1 MLTQQIIT
9 ALENAGVTGTIDLT
23 KPPKADMGDFAFACF
38 GIAKEQGKNPA
49 EVASELAEKLNENPE
64 TGNGIIAG
72 VKAFGPYVNFFLD
85 PVKIADVVLA
95 DVSEAFGKSEEGK
108 GKKIMVE
115 FGCPNPLKA
124 MHLGHLKNL
133 ITGEAVCRVLENV
146 GYNVIRV
153 NYQGDVGMQIA
164 KAMWGIMDWKN
175 EFEQLR
181 TASLQARVEFIGK
194 AYAHGATAY
203 EEDEAFK
210 QEIIAIND
218 HIYEHTN
225 EQLQAIYQE
234 ARQWSLDYFET
245 IYAKLGARFDEYY
258 FESDVF
264 TRGVEIVREYQRKGV
279 FRESEGAI
287 IFPGSEHGLHDRVF
301 INSKG
306 FPTYEAKE
314 LALAEMR
321 AKKHPDVPVIH
332 VVGKEQ
338 TEYFNVVFAAMRAM
352 GWNQGKVD
360 QHLPGGFLQL
370 KGEQKM
376 SSRKGNVIT
385 GDELLNMVR
394 IQVEEIMN
402 KSDVAKDHGEKS
414 DEVLDIITDA
424 ALTYSMLKADIRKD
438 IAFDLKESISTQ
450 GDSGPYLLY
459 IVARINSILG
469 KAEREKGNGNIP
481 EATHPTEKAL
491 LLTLAEFPDITKK
504 AADELDPSH
513 ISRYVF
519 GLAQQF
525 NSFYEQCQVL
535 SEEDNT
541 TKQFRLSLI
550 DSVRTV
556 MVKGLHILGIE
567 TVEHM

>member
-1 MLTQQIIT
+1 MIDNIKQLLAKHHI
-9 ALENAGVTGTIDLT
+9 VDVDLT
-23 KPPKADMGDFAFACF
+23 KPPKPEMGDFAFACF
-38 GIAKEQGKNPA
+38 ATAKEQGKNPA
-49 EVASELAEKLNENPE
+49 EVARELAEKLNAERE
-64 TGNGIIAG
+64 TGNGMIADI
-72 VKAFGPYVNFFLD
+72 KAFGPYVNFFLD
-85 PVKIADVVLA
+85 PATVAETVLDA
-95 DVSEAFGKSEEGK
+95 INDAYGHIGAGK
-108 GKKIMVE
+108 GKEIIVE

-133 ITGEAVCRVLENV
+133 ITGEAVSRVLENA
-146 GYNVIRV
+146 GHNVIRV

-164 KAMWGIMDWKN
+164 KAVWGIMDWKE
-175 EFEQLR
+175 EFVAMQK
-181 TASLQARVEFIGK
+181 ASLSERVEFLGK
-194 AYAHGATAY
+194 AYAHGATMY
-203 EEDEAFK
+203 EEDEAIK
-210 QEIIAIND
+210 QEIIAYND
-218 HIYEHTN
+218 QVYERSSDEVN
-225 EQLQAIYQE
+225 EVYTK

-258 FESDVF
+258 FESEMFV
-264 TRGVEIVREYQRKGV
+264 RGVEIVKEYQAKGI

-321 AKKHPDVPVIH
+321 GKKHQGVPVIH

-352 GWNQGKVD
+352 GWEQGNID

-385 GDELLNMVR
+385 GEELLNMVR
-394 IQVEEIMN
+394 TQVEELMN
-402 KSDVAKDHGEKS
+402 NSEIAKDHGEKS
-414 DEVLDIITDA
+414 DNMLDIITDA

-469 KAEREKGNGNIP
+469 KAEGERGKGKVPDTI
-481 EATHPTEKAL
+481 HPTEKAL
-491 LLTLAEFPDITKK
+491 LLTLAEFPSITEKS
-504 AADELDPSH
+504 AVELDPSH
-513 ISRYVF
+513 IARYIF

-525 NSFYEQCQVL
+525 NGFYEHCPVVK
-535 SEEDNT
+535 EENVV

-550 DSVRTV
+550 SSIRTV
-556 MVKGLHILGIE
+556 MVRGLDILGIQ